1 MKKTR
6 KTPTGPIRE
15 KARTMKNLEDAVGSL
30 LTREGYAGL
39 SGVKIAKEARVA
51 HSLIYIYFGSV
62 SNLVE
67 SYIKKTDFWTPE
79 TNPQLQDILNKES
92 ELDRDGLIRLLQ
104 NQFATVLQKRE
115 LQRILQ
121 WEISQKNDV
130 LTKISQEREDL
141 GEHLFQYLET
151 DFKDSF
157 LDLRAILSI
166 LISGLYYLSLHAVN
180 NGTTFCGIDIN
191 EPEGKSRIDTALKQM
206 INLCYDT
213 IS

>member
-15 KARTMKNLEDAVGSL
+15 KARTMKNLEDAVGSIL
-30 LTREGYAGL
+30 VREGYAGL
-39 SGVKIAKEARVA
+39 SGVKIAKEAGVA

-79 TNPQLQDILNKES
+79 TNPQLQNILNKES

-104 NQFATVLQKRE
+104 NQFATVLHKRE

-130 LTKISQEREDL
+130 LTKISQEREDF

-151 DFKDSF
+151 DFRDSF

-191 EPEGKSRIDTALKQM
+191 EPEGKSRIDAALKQM